1 MPDDAWNKVQ
11 GNIIMGRVVPGKVCE
26 HGFKVEFSRSG
37 LVLGYH
43 AFDAPDV
50 EERIRPVEFTVQ
62 TVIRNLGVEVAA
74 ALLTAGI
81 SEETVVLIGSLAVT
95 MGIRSFMERVLPDS
109 IDVGALIYMV
119 TKEEYE
125 TLPESTKQHMTVDL
139 SSKTITNPS
148 FDEDQL
154 AWMRKVLLQA
164 NMVTNKEAAETLIL
178 KETSKLRTTVSLLR
192 HLASRRAAGLEGT
205 KKKEDAS

>member
-1 MPDDAWNKVQ
+1 MPDDAWSSVQ

-43 AFDAPDV
+43 DFDAPD
-50 EERIRPVEFTVQ
+50 EEEKIRPVEFTVQ

-81 SEETVVLIGSLAVT
+81 SEQTIVLIGSLAVT
-95 MGIRSFMERVLPDS
+95 VGIRRFMERVLPDS

-125 TLPESTKQHMTVDL
+125 TLPESTKEHMTVNL
-139 SSKTITNPS
+139 SSKAITNPA
-148 FDEDQL
+148 FDDDQL
-154 AWMRKVLLQA
+154 AWMRKVLLRA
-164 NMVTNKEAAETLIL
+164 NMVTNKDAAETLIL

-192 HLASRRAAGLEGT
+192 HLAARRVAGREGT
-205 KKKEDAS
+205 KKKEEFT